1 MEEITI
7 NISIADRFYRLI
19 VTREEEERV
28 RKAAAVINDRLKA
41 YGKEYAYKDRQ
52 DLLAMAALQYAT
64 STLLF
69 ESDVEFKNNHLE
81 KKLIGLDALLEENLR

>member
-1 MEEITI
+1 MDEITI

-19 VTREEEERV
+19 VSREEEERV

-52 DLLAMAALQYAT
+52 DLLAMTALQYAT

-69 ESDVEFKNNHLE
+69 ESEVEFKNNHLE
-81 KKLIGLDALLEENLR
+81 ERLLSLDALLEANTV

>member
-1 MEEITI
+1 MNEITV

-19 VTREEEERV
+19 VSREEEERV

-52 DLLAMAALQYAT
+52 DLLAMTALQYAT

-69 ESDVEFKNNHLE
+69 ESEVEFKNNHLE
-81 KKLIGLDALLEENLR
+81 KKLLELDVLLETHTV

>member
-1 MEEITI
+1 MDEITI

-19 VTREEEERV
+19 VSREEEERV

-41 YGKEYAYKDRQ
+41 YGKEYAYKDKQ
-52 DLLAMAALQYAT
+52 DLLAMTALQYAT

-69 ESDVEFKNNHLE
+69 ESEVEFKNNHLE
-81 KKLIGLDALLEENLR
+81 EKLLGLDALLEKNIV

>member
-1 MEEITI
+1 MDEITI

-19 VTREEEERV
+19 VSREEEERV

-52 DLLAMAALQYAT
+52 DLLAMTALQYAT

-69 ESDVEFKNNHLE
+69 ESEVEFKNNHLE
-81 KKLIGLDALLEENLR
+81 ERLLSLDALLETNTV